1 MKNIKHIYWVLTCV
15 FLISTVIVSFLI
27 VSDVDNR
34 AGVFLSG
41 LAIVFAILA
50 MGLSDQKLPK
60 FNGVINLWITNRPRS
75 EEEAGHPFKLSI
87 RIENLSSTPVNDIKI
102 KIRTPSLISSL
113 FEDKNSAIKVYKH
126 GKTSIYLDDSFG
138 ILGTSKDND
147 YLHYDLKLKF
157 LIWKEDHLWLTING
171 SNIKTTSWCIKY
183 EQKDTLLKSTDT
195 KPYQLN

>member
-75 EEEAGHPFKLSI
+75 EVEAGHPFKLSI

-138 ILGTSKDND
+138 ILGTSKD

>member
-1 MKNIKHIYWVLTCV
+1 MRNIKLTYWILTGV
-15 FLISTVIVSFLI
+15 FLVTTVIVSFFI
-27 VSDVDNR
+27 VIDIDNR

-60 FNGVINLWITNRPRS
+60 FNGVIKLWTTNHPS
-75 EEEAGHPFKLSI
+75 GEEESGHQFKLSI
-87 RIENLSSTPVNDIKI
+87 RIENQSSTPVNDIKI
-102 KIRTPSLISSL
+102 KIRTPTLISSL

-126 GKTSIYLDDSFG
+126 GKTIVYLDDSFG

-157 LIWKEDHLWLTING
+157 LIWKEDNIWITING
-171 SNIKTTSWCIKY
+171 SNIKTTSWCIKQ
-183 EQKDTLLKSTDT
+183 EQKNVLLKSTNN
-195 KPYQLN
+195 KPYQLT